1 MPKPEGVEA
10 VDRAMTI
17 LACFGPDTHRLSL
30 AELARQTGFYK
41 STILRLAASLE
52 RFGYLARS
60 ESGIFRLGPAA
71 GRLGSCYRQSFN
83 LADIVYPEL
92 KALCE
97 ATGET
102 ASFYIRESDH
112 RICLYRVE
120 PERAIRHA
128 ITEGAKMPL
137 ERGASGRVLLA
148 FSGDG
153 SKSSARIRHQG
164 HAVSLGERDREVA
177 AIAVPL
183 VAGSGRL
190 VGALAVSGLIT
201 RFDDKRQN
209 ALIAALEH
217 SQLRLT
223 GQVTD

>member
-1 MPKPEGVEA
+1 MPKPEGVDA

-17 LACFGPDTHRLSL
+17 LACFGPGTHQLSL

-60 ESGIFRLGPAA
+60 ASGAFRLGPAA
-71 GRLGSCYRQSFN
+71 RRLGSCYRQSFN
-83 LADIVYPEL
+83 LADIIYPEL
-92 KALCE
+92 KALSD
-97 ATGET
+97 ATRET
-102 ASFYIRESDH
+102 ASFYIREGDN

-128 ITEGAKMPL
+128 IAEGAKMPL

-148 FSGDG
+148 FSGDD
-153 SKSSARIRHQG
+153 SKTSATIRNQG

-190 VGALAVSGLIT
+190 LGALTVSGLIT
-201 RFDDKRQN
+201 RFDDSRQN
-209 ALIAALEH
+209 ALIAELKR
-217 SQLRLT
+217 SQQRLADL
-223 GQVTD
+223 VPD